1 MCTWTFSSLSQTG
14 EGSRYTIQESPTWQC
29 IDFMRIHLPI
39 PSYPEIDVG
48 NDFWQIPDQLISIF
62 VCRRASDRK
71 LRQYVWSPRKLFQ
84 KAYYSIFW
92 MCTWTFSSLSEKG
105 EGSRYNSREPNLA
118 VHQFPS
124 DTLAH
129 PLLSR
134 NRYGKR
140 LLKHPRPTVFSKC
153 LFAHWPL
160 TENVGKMFAVFRPTC
175 QDSETQ
181 IDVVPQT
188 AWLATKICEP
198 LLGCSV
204 SKQPY
209 ILTHWKVK
217 NKEARDS
224 NYYQES
230 TCKF

>member
-1 MCTWTFSSLSQTG
+1 MNRSGKRLLKNPRPTFFKNGFADRPLTENLGNMFG
-14 EGSRYTIQESPTWQC
+14 EY
-29 IDFMRIHLPI
+29 
-39 PSYPEIDVG
+39 
-48 NDFWQIPDQLISIF
+48 F
-62 VCRRASDRK
+62 VHRPC
-71 LRQYVWSPRKLFQ
+71 PRKRFQ

-140 LLKHPRPTVFSKC
+140 LLKHPRPTVFSTC
-153 LFAHWPL
+153 FFAHWPL

-181 IDVVPQT
+181 
-188 AWLATKICEP
+188 
-198 LLGCSV
+198 
-204 SKQPY
+204 
-209 ILTHWKVK
+209 
-217 NKEARDS
+217 
-224 NYYQES
+224 
-230 TCKF
+230 TCHRRLFFCGRGRRHCFPFC